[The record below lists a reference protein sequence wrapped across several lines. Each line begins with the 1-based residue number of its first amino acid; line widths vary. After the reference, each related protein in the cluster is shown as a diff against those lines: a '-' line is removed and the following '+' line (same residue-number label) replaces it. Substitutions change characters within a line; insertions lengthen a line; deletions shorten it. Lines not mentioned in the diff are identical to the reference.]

1 MDANKNFSL
10 PYRWADLNPSAAPT
24 KPPDVKLAQK
34 AEAAK
39 KIAHRMASNLKEFKA
54 VTSLN
59 EFLGATWDLEKIFS
73 KTLKVLNAH
82 LPIDAGYYF
91 LRNKEKNALELAYP
105 SRHSDFPFID
115 SKGIS
120 GITTQTAG
128 NGVELLQAAA
138 EWVVQHLEPLI
149 SENPTID
156 SRLVDRLKENERSS
170 TDVAPTGA
178 IFPGDTLTILAV
190 PLVYRTTAV
199 GALVLVKHKRQTR
212 FTTAH
217 RRLAEVLAAQVTIAI
232 QRSRIIDRFERRN
245 RQLQEINRKLKLAE
259 QRLAE
264 WNHQLETEVEK
275 RTKELREWRDFLQ
288 SVIDGIEDILL
299 IIDKDRNILFANK
312 AAERK
317 LGKPT
322 RELVHDKCFA
332 EMFDGLSICDFCSAT
347 KTFSEGVAAQTS
359 FSGMGRDGSV
369 HHYELSTFPIKNDH
383 GEVEQVI
390 EIIRDVSQKKQLEAQ
405 LLQSEKL
412 ASIGEVA
419 SGVAHEIRNPLAAI
433 KMGLTFLRKAGKDPA
448 EWKDT
453 VESMSKD
460 IARLDHVVSQ
470 LLNFARQ
477 KAPKME
483 PCSLSELFE
492 AALLYVSKSVR
503 EQGIQIEKH
512 FDEATSGG
520 VNQITAD
527 PGLVQQVF
535 LNILL
540 NAVQAMPN
548 GGRLELVIRP
558 VSDGSG
564 TEVIFRDNGVGISPE
579 DLPKVMNPFYT
590 TKPGGTGLGLPTSER
605 IMRQHGGRINI
616 ESQVGQGT
624 KVTLIFLCPNPF
636 SSSTTKKTSANF

>member
-1 MDANKNFSL
+1 M
-10 PYRWADLNPSAAPT
+10 
-24 KPPDVKLAQK
+24 KLAQK

-54 VTSLN
+54 VTNLN

-91 LRNKEKNALELAYP
+91 LLNKQKHALEPAYP
-105 SRHSDFPFID
+105 SRAGKSIITH
-115 SKGIS
+115 GH
-120 GITTQTAG
+120 TTQTAG
-128 NGVELLQAAA
+128 NGVELLEVAA

-149 SENPTID
+149 SENPTMD

-170 TDVAPTGA
+170 TSVT
-178 IFPGDTLTILAV
+178 FPSDASALLAV
-190 PLVYRTTAV
+190 PLVYRTTPV
-199 GALVLVKHKRQTR
+199 GALILVKHNREAR

-245 RQLQEINRKLKLAE
+245 QQLQEANRKLKAAE
-259 QRLAE
+259 QQLAE
-264 WNHQLETEVEK
+264 WNRQLETEVEK

-299 IIDKDRNILFANK
+299 IVDKDRNILFANQ
-312 AAERK
+312 AAQRK
-317 LGKPT
+317 MGKPAS
-322 RELVHDKCFA
+322 ELIHGKCFA
-332 EMFDGLSICDFCSAT
+332 EMFEGLSICDFCSAT
-347 KTFSEGVAAQTS
+347 KTFSDGVAAQAS

-369 HHYELSTFPIKNDH
+369 HHYELSTFPIKNDR

-390 EIIRDVSQKKQLEAQ
+390 EIIRDVSQKKQFEAQ

-448 EWKDT
+448 EWEDT

-483 PCSLSELFE
+483 PCPLSEDLE
-492 AALLYVSKSVR
+492 AALFYVSKSAK

-512 FDEATSGG
+512 FDKATAGG
-520 VNQITAD
+520 VDQIIAD

-540 NAVQAMPN
+540 NAMQAMPH
-548 GGRLELVIRP
+548 GGRLELAIHP
-558 VSDGSG
+558 GTDGNS
-564 TEVIFRDNGVGISPE
+564 TEVIIRDNGVGISPE

-590 TKPGGTGLGLPTSER
+590 TKPGGTGLG
-605 IMRQHGGRINI
+605 
-616 ESQVGQGT
+616 
-624 KVTLIFLCPNPF
+624 
-636 SSSTTKKTSANF
+636 